1 MTKATRVR
9 FAPSPTGYLHIG
21 GARTALFNWIY
32 AQKHGGTF
40 VLRIEDTDPSRS
52 KREHEVQ
59 IERDMGWLDL
69 DWQEGPSVGGDYGP
83 YRQSERFDKYDTV
96 IEQLLNTGKAYRCT
110 ATSEELDALRAG
122 QKERGEKMMY
132 DNRYRDA
139 NLGPDCGVHVIRLK
153 TPLEGE
159 TIVEDKIKGRT
170 VFQNKELDDFI
181 VRRSDG
187 APTYNFVC
195 VVDDL
200 AMDISLV
207 LRGDDHL
214 NNTPKQVLLYQ
225 ALGEDSPDFAHVP
238 MILGDD
244 GKRLSKRHGAT
255 AVGLYQEM
263 GIVKEALFNY
273 LTRLGWACG
282 DMEIFTPAEV
292 IEVFELS
299 QINKAGAKWDMQKL
313 LWCNQQWM
321 MRLSLDDLV
330 ERSKPFIDAHS
341 AEHGYSVPADK
352 LHAAV
357 ATMQERAQTLV
368 ELAEKIAF
376 YFVSPET
383 FVLDPEASAKALQ
396 ARHVAPLSAY
406 VEFLSTL
413 SDSEF
418 TAVNLEPVSKAWGV
432 EYRPI
437 FKEATGKKFKIN
449 QIFFPMRIALCGVGG
464 GPGLFDVMEILGKGT
479 SISRLQNAIEVC
491 KSNG

>member
-32 AQKHGGTF
+32 AQKHQGTF

-52 KREHEVQ
+52 KREHELQ
-59 IERDMGWLDL
+59 IERDMSWLNL
-69 DWQEGPSVGGDYGP
+69 DWQEGPSVGGDHGP
-83 YRQSERFDKYDTV
+83 YRQSERFDSYDIV
-96 IEQLLNTGKAYRCT
+96 IDQLLQEGKAYRCI

-139 NLGPDCGVHVIRLK
+139 NLGVDCGEHVIRLK

-159 TIVEDKIKGRT
+159 TVVDDKIKGRT

-181 VRRSDG
+181 LRRSDG
-187 APTYNFVC
+187 TPTYNFVC

-200 AMDISLV
+200 GMDISLV

-225 ALGEDSPDFAHVP
+225 ALGQDAPEFAHVP

-263 GIVKEALFNY
+263 GILKEALFNY

-321 MRLSLDDLV
+321 MRLNIHDLV
-330 ERSKPFIDAHS
+330 DRARPFIKAHS
-341 AEHGYSVPADK
+341 TKHGYSIPEDK
-352 LHAAV
+352 LTAAV

-368 ELAEKIAF
+368 ELADYAAFLAQKPPFRLDEKCSGIIEEGKPILSKLENELSKQEGWDKDSISQALNKF
-376 YFVSPET
+376 CEKNELKFKQIGMPLRVALTGTLNAPGVSE
-383 FVLDPEASAKALQ
+383 LLLMYGKNEALNRIHA
-396 ARHVAPLSAY
+396 
-406 VEFLSTL
+406 
-413 SDSEF
+413 
-418 TAVNLEPVSKAWGV
+418 AVN
-432 EYRPI
+432 
-437 FKEATGKKFKIN
+437 
-449 QIFFPMRIALCGVGG
+449 
-464 GPGLFDVMEILGKGT
+464 
-479 SISRLQNAIEVC
+479 
-491 KSNG
+491 

>member
-1 MTKATRVR
+1 MTRATRVR

-32 AQKHGGTF
+32 ATKHNGTF

-59 IERDMGWLDL
+59 IERDMGWLEL
-69 DWQEGPSVGGDYGP
+69 DWQEGPTVGGDYGP
-83 YRQSERFDKYDTV
+83 YRQSERFDRYDAV
-96 IEQLLNTGKAYRCT
+96 IEQLLNEGKAYRCT

-139 NLGPDCGVHVIRLK
+139 NLSPDCGEHVIRLK
-153 TPLEGE
+153 TPLDGE
-159 TIVEDKIKGRT
+159 TVVDDKIKGRT

-181 VRRSDG
+181 LRRSDG
-187 APTYNFVC
+187 TPTYNFVC

-200 AMDISLV
+200 GMDISLV

-225 ALGEDSPDFAHVP
+225 ALGQPVPDFAHVP

-263 GIVKEALFNY
+263 GILKEALFNY

-321 MRLSLDDLV
+321 MRLELEDLV
-330 ERSKPFIDAHS
+330 ARARPFITAHS
-341 AEHGYSVPADK
+341 TEHGYTVSEDK
-352 LHAAV
+352 LSIAV
-357 ATMQERAQTLV
+357 ATMKERAQTLV
-368 ELAEKIAF
+368 EMAEKLAF
-376 YFVSPET
+376 YFVSPEAFT
-383 FVLDPEASAKALQ
+383 LDPEASAKALQ
-396 ARHVAPLSAY
+396 ARHIDPLTAY
-406 VEFLSTL
+406 VDHIETL
-413 SDSEF
+413 DESEY
-418 TAVNLEPVSKAWGV
+418 TAENLETLSKAWGV
-432 EYRPI
+432 DYRPI

-464 GPGLFDVMEILGKGT
+464 GPGIFEVMEVLGKET
-479 SISRLQNAIEVC
+479 SITRLRQGIEVC
-491 KSNG
+491 KNNG

>member
-32 AQKHGGTF
+32 AQKHQGTF
-40 VLRIEDTDPSRS
+40 ILRIEDTDPSRS

-59 IERDMGWLDL
+59 IERDMGWLSL
-69 DWQEGPSVGGDYGP
+69 DWQEGPSVGGNHGP
-83 YRQSERFDKYDTV
+83 YRQSERFTQYDNV
-96 IEQLLNTGKAYRCT
+96 IEQLLNDGKAYRCT

-122 QKERGEKMMY
+122 QRERGEKMMY

-139 NLGPDCGVHVIRLK
+139 NLGPDCGEHVIRLK
-153 TPLEGE
+153 TPLDGE
-159 TIVEDKIKGRT
+159 TIVDDKIKGRT

-181 VRRSDG
+181 LRRSDG
-187 APTYNFVC
+187 TPTYNFVC

-200 AMDISLV
+200 GMDISLV

-225 ALGEDSPDFAHVP
+225 ALGKESPEFAHVP

-263 GIVKEALFNY
+263 GILKEALFNY

-282 DMEIFTPAEV
+282 DMEIFTPSEV

-321 MRLSLDDLV
+321 MRLDIHDLV
-330 ERSKPFIDAHS
+330 NRARPFIHTHS
-341 AEHGYSVPADK
+341 TKHGYAVPEDK
-352 LHAAV
+352 LTAAV

-376 YFVSPET
+376 YFVSAEDFT
-383 FVLDPEASAKALQ
+383 LDSEASEKALQ

-406 VEFLSTL
+406 VDFLERLNEVDFNAAS
-413 SDSEF
+413 
-418 TAVNLEPVSKAWGV
+418 LEPSSKAWGV

-464 GPGLFDVMEILGKGT
+464 GPGLFEVMEILGKST
-479 SISRLQNAIEVC
+479 SIERLRSGIEIC

>member
-32 AQKHGGTF
+32 AQKYGGTF

-52 KREHEVQ
+52 KREHEAQ
-59 IERDMGWLDL
+59 IERDMSWLDL

-96 IEQLLNTGKAYRCT
+96 IEQLLNAGKAYRCT

-132 DNRYRDA
+132 DNRYRDT
-139 NLGPDCGVHVIRLK
+139 NLGSDCGVHVIRLK

-181 VRRSDG
+181 LRRSDG

-200 AMDISLV
+200 DMDISLV

-225 ALGEDSPDFAHVP
+225 ALGKESPDFAHVP

-292 IEVFELS
+292 IEVFALS

-330 ERSKPFIDAHS
+330 ERSKPFINAHS
-341 AEHGYSVPADK
+341 AEHGYSVPANK
-352 LHAAV
+352 LHSAV

-376 YFVSPET
+376 YFVSPEA
-383 FVLDPEASAKALQ
+383 FELNPEASAKALQ
-396 ARHVAPLSAY
+396 TRHVAPLSAY
-406 VEFLSTL
+406 VEFLNTL
-413 SDSEF
+413 TDSEF
-418 TAVNLEPVSKAWGV
+418 SAVNLEPVSKAWGV

-464 GPGLFDVMEILGKGT
+464 GPGLFDVMEVLGKET